1 MSTAAFFQQIAEVKI
16 TELFYGKPEDIED
29 WMSLV
34 GEISKS
40 FPGLETQEALAEHRK
55 TVLEFMSRKEAL
67 CIKQEGKIIG
77 VLLFSKE
84 FDMICCLGVSPAQRR
99 NGAASAL
106 MEKALLLLDG
116 TREITVSTYREGEEK
131 GAAARSF
138 YKKFGFCEGELVE
151 EFGYPSQVFALKP

>member
-1 MSTAAFFQQIAEVKI
+1 MSTEIFLTLAEVKI
-16 TELFYGKPEDIED
+16 MEVFYGKPEDIKG

-55 TVLEFMSRKEAL
+55 TVMEFMSRKEAL

-84 FDMICCLGVSPAQRR
+84 LNMICCLGVSPARR
-99 NGAASAL
+99 RCGAASAL
-106 MEKALLLLDG
+106 MKKALSLLDG
-116 TREITVSTYREGEEK
+116 TREITVSTYRAGDEK
-131 GAAARSF
+131 GAAARAF
-138 YKKFGFCEGELVE
+138 YKKFGFCEGKLVE
-151 EFGYPSQVFALKP
+151 EFGYPSQVFVLKP